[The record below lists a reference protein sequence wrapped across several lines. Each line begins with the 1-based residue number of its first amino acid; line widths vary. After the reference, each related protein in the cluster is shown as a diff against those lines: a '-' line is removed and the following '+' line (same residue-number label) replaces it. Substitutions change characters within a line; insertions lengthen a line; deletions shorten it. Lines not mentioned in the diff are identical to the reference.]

1 MSIKLQAKLRQ
12 KGGLNELRNSGF
24 VPGVVYGKGVKN
36 VDVSVGE
43 APLRK
48 AFKEVGESTLL
59 ELEVEGDKT
68 RHVLINEV
76 QVDPIKGEPVH
87 VDFLEVRLDQKIK
100 AEVPLLFIGESPA
113 VKELGGVLVKNIQHV
128 EVEAFPQDLPHN
140 IEIDISAIKTFE
152 NHIKISDIKIN
163 PKVKILSD
171 ISSIAASVVP
181 PRSEEELESLK
192 GEVVEDV
199 SKVEGV
205 VKEEPAVEGET
216 KTAKESEPKAK
227 ESKEKKE

>member
-1 MSIKLQAKLRQ
+1 
-12 KGGLNELRNSGF
+12 
-24 VPGVVYGKGVKN
+24 VVYGDGVKN
-36 VDVSVGE
+36 IDVSVGDI
-43 APLRK
+43 PLSK
-48 AFKEVGESTLL
+48 AFKEAGESTLL

-68 RHVLINEV
+68 RHVIINEV
-76 QVDPIKGEPVH
+76 QVDPVKGEPVH
-87 VDFLEVRLDQKIK
+87 VDFLEVRLDKKIK

-113 VKELGGVLVKNIQHV
+113 VKGLGGILVKNVQHV

-140 IEIDISAIKTFE
+140 IEIDISSINTFE
-152 NHIKISDIKIN
+152 DHIKISDIKIN

-171 ISSIAASVVP
+171 ISSIVASVVP

-205 VKEEPAVEGET
+205 VKEEPAAEGTDKSAE
-216 KTAKESEPKAK
+216 A
-227 ESKEKKE
+227 KEKKE

>member
-1 MSIKLQAKLRQ
+1 MSIKLQAKLRK

-43 APLRK
+43 INLKK
-48 AFKEVGESTLL
+48 AFKEAGESTLL
-59 ELEVEGDKT
+59 ELEVEGDKN
-68 RHVLINEV
+68 RHVIINEV
-76 QVDPIKGEPVH
+76 QTDPVKGEPLH
-87 VDFLEVRLDQKIK
+87 IDFLEVRLDQKIK
-100 AEVPLLFIGESPA
+100 AEVPVLFIGESQA
-113 VKELGGVLVKNIQHV
+113 VKGLGGILVKNIQHI

-140 IEIDISAIKTFE
+140 IEIDISSINTFE
-152 NHIKISDIKIN
+152 DHIKIRDIKIN

-171 ISSIAASVVP
+171 MSSIAASVVP
-181 PRSEEELESLK
+181 PRTEEELESLK

-205 VKEEPAVEGET
+205 VKEEPIAESVE
-216 KTAKESEPKAK
+216 KTA
-227 ESKEKKE
+227 ESKEKKEKE

>member
-1 MSIKLQAKLRQ
+1 MAIKLQAKLRQ

-24 VPGVVYGKGVKN
+24 VPGVVYGDGVKN
-36 VDVSVGE
+36 IDVSVGDI
-43 APLRK
+43 PLSK
-48 AFKEVGESTLL
+48 AFKEAGESTLL

-68 RHVLINEV
+68 RHVIINEV
-76 QVDPIKGEPVH
+76 QVDPVKGEPVH
-87 VDFLEVRLDQKIK
+87 VDFLEVRLDKKIK

-113 VKELGGVLVKNIQHV
+113 VKGLGGILVKNVQHV

-140 IEIDISAIKTFE
+140 IEIDISSINTFE
-152 NHIKISDIKIN
+152 DHIKISDIKIN

-171 ISSIAASVVP
+171 ISSIVASVVP

-205 VKEEPAVEGET
+205 VKEEPAAEGAD
-216 KTAKESEPKAK
+216 KTAEP
-227 ESKEKKE
+227 KEKKE

>member
-24 VPGVVYGKGVKN
+24 VPGVVYGKGIKN
-36 VDVSVGE
+36 IDVSVGNM
-43 APLRK
+43 PLDK
-48 AFKEVGESTLL
+48 AFREAGESTLL

-68 RHVLINEV
+68 RHVIINEV
-76 QVDPIKGEPVH
+76 QVDPIKGKPVH

-100 AEVPLLFIGESPA
+100 AEVPLAFVGESLA
-113 VKELGGVLVKNIQHV
+113 VKELGGILVKNIQHI

-140 IEIDISAIKTFE
+140 IEIDISAISAFE
-152 NHIKISDIKIN
+152 DHIKIGDIKIN

-171 ISSIAASVVP
+171 VSSIVASVVP

-205 VKEEPAVEGET
+205 VKEEPVAEEAAKVP
-216 KTAKESEPKAK
+216 KESEAK
-227 ESKEKKE
+227 QEGKRSETK

>member
-1 MSIKLQAKLRQ
+1 M
-12 KGGLNELRNSGF
+12 
-24 VPGVVYGKGVKN
+24 PGVVYGKGVKN

-48 AFKEVGESTLL
+48 AFKDAGESTLL
-59 ELEVEGDKT
+59 ELEVDGDKT
-68 RHVLINEV
+68 RHVIINEV

-140 IEIDISAIKTFE
+140 IEIDISSIKTFE
-152 NHIKISDIKIN
+152 NHIKIGDIRIN

-171 ISSIAASVVP
+171 VSSIAASVVP

-205 VKEEPAVEGET
+205 VKEEAIATEGEA
-216 KTAKESEPKAK
+216 KSAKESEPKAK
-227 ESKEKKE
+227 GPEAKKE